1 MTQSVTQYRFKTADL
16 QVQRRK
22 PGISAF
28 VRVRNGETF
37 LAEAVC
43 SHLPFFDE
51 IVIVYNQCTD
61 RTPEIAQRLQSRYP
75 DKIRVF
81 HYEDRVLPLG
91 DPAYANLPMDAPDSM
106 ANYSNFAL
114 TCTKFTVATKL
125 DDDHIAIPDRVANIA
140 KMLRQRGYRLGQEM
154 LCVSGFNLF
163 QDADKLG
170 VLASAPLVGNGDH
183 GYFEVSERTYFRNSA
198 RHEVFTHRHLSR
210 RYVDVT
216 YLHGKYL
223 KPEHGFGNYDL
234 SRLPDSRF
242 ARKRAQFEL
251 DHRVEPLTRV
261 LQRYEKWPSWPSL
274 ANFMPSKWGI
284 RWARACTLA
293 QGARG
298 IDVEDVLEAA
308 RRSTRPA

>member
-16 QVQRRK
+16 QVQRRT

-61 RTPEIAQRLQSRYP
+61 STPAIAQQLQARHP
-75 DKIRVF
+75 GKIRVF
-81 HYEDRVLPLG
+81 HYVDQVLPLG
-91 DPAYANLPMDAPDSM
+91 DPANANLPMDAPDSM

-114 TCTKFTVATKL
+114 ACTKFTVATKL
-125 DDDHIAIPDRVANIA
+125 DDDHIAIPDRVA
-140 KMLRQRGYRLGQEM
+140 KLETLLRQRGCRLGQDM

-163 QDADKLG
+163 QDADRLG
-170 VLASAPLVGNGDH
+170 VLAAAPLVGDGDH

-198 RHEVFTHRHLSR
+198 RHEVFTHWHLSR
-210 RYVDVT
+210 RYVDIT

-242 ARKRAQFEL
+242 ARKRAQFEQ
-251 DHRVEPLTRV
+251 DHRVEPLKRV
-261 LQRYEKWPSWPSL
+261 LQRYEKWPRWPGL
-274 ANFMPSKWGI
+274 ARFMPSKWGI

-293 QGARG
+293 EDAQG
-298 IDVEDVLEAA
+298 IDLEGVLDAA
-308 RRSTRPA
+308 RRSTLAA